1 MTDRL
6 SKNTDSFG
14 APVSSILQTIGQNTT
29 LSLASQKHE
38 RNEFLICK
46 KDLEELKTRMENKE
60 STREIT
66 YSLV

>member
-14 APVSSILQTIGQNTT
+14 APVSLILKTIGQNTT

-46 KDLEELKTRMENKE
+46 KDLEELKMRMENKE

-66 YSLV
+66 